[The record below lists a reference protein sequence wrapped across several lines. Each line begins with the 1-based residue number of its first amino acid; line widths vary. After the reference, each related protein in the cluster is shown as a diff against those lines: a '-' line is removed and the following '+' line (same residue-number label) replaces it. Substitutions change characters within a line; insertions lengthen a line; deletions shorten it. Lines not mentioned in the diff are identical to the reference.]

1 MAQKSLLKRAGG
13 KISGVAKK
21 DARSATALA
30 REAVTAAAMAA
41 AGVVLQGIS
50 RSFGGRQQQAKAKE
64 SADKGVIVKDAK
76 KAVKK
81 RTSKRAESPKRP
93 RAKRKSSGKIANK
106 KRTSKAKSR

>member
-1 MAQKSLLKRAGG
+1 MAHKSILKRAGG
-13 KISGVAKK
+13 KISGEAKK
-21 DARSATALA
+21 DSRGATALA

-50 RSFGGRQQQAKAKE
+50 RSLGGRQQQGKAKE
-64 SADKGVIVKDAK
+64 SVDKGVIVKGAK

-93 RAKRKSSGKIANK
+93 RAKGKSSGKTASK